1 MPMSVTVLPANF
13 IQTEIS
19 FTTRPP
25 FSSAE
30 ASGTTVN
37 TARCKLG
44 STSCFSTR
52 NCYFWLRQ
60 VTIHPLPR
68 QFFLFFF
75 KSKTTFLF
83 HTFTLTK
90 PDQWFIC
97 HLKKNQAS
105 SQNSYNKK
113 SLHFFNLLQFTKY
126 FGIYCIYYG
135 GLLNM
140 ENQLLWAYTLTIII
154 CHKYIDQMFTLSPL
168 ETLLKQRDCNLQ
180 QHPERK
186 HTAAG
191 KMTWFILKFVK
202 EVET

>member
-68 QFFLFFF
+68 QFFLLFFLSPKQHF
-75 KSKTTFLF
+75 CFIPSHLLNLISDSFAIWKKIKPVLRT
-83 HTFTLTK
+83 HTK
-90 PDQWFIC
+90 RSPYI
-97 HLKKNQAS
+97 
-105 SQNSYNKK
+105 
-113 SLHFFNLLQFTKY
+113 FFNLLQFTKY

-154 CHKYIDQMFTLSPL
+154 CHKYIHRCSLS
-168 ETLLKQRDCNLQ
+168 
-180 QHPERK
+180 H
-186 HTAAG
+186 H
-191 KMTWFILKFVK
+191 
-202 EVET
+202 